1 MPHAEH
7 TVTIDRPIAQVFEY
21 VADGSNNPR
30 WRAGVLEI
38 NRTSSANELGAEYR
52 QVLAGPGGRRIA
64 GDYRISEWDPPRRLE
79 FAVTAGPARPIGRFD
94 LTEVAPDRTQ
104 VTFTL
109 DLQPK
114 GVMRL
119 MANMIA
125 KQMRTEVTQLDRM
138 KTDLEQ

>member
-38 NRTSSANELGAEYR
+38 NRTSPANELGAEYR

-64 GDYRISEWDPPRRLE
+64 GDYRISEWEPPRRLE
-79 FAVTAGPARPIGRFD
+79 FTVIAGPARPVGRFD

-109 DLQPK
+109 ALQPR

-119 MANMIA
+119 MTKMIA
-125 KQMRTEVTQLDRM
+125 KQMRTEVAQLDRM